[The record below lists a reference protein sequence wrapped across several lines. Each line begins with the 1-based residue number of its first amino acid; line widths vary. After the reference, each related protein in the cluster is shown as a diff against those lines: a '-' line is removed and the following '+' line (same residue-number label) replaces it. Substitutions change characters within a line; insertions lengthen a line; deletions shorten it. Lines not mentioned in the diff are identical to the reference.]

1 MHNPLHAH
9 LLALSHI
16 YIYMIVCQ
24 MDNSG
29 FMPTA
34 IWEIHTHIYIYIY
47 SKQEG
52 VLFVFPMGS
61 WGSSVV
67 KCQSHDWKVMGL
79 SGGRIFFSW
88 VNFLCW
94 LLFWYLFQPSVDAVA
109 CKRSQSFC
117 KKFRWQVTAG
127 RTCTLYRWLQMKWH
141 YKLVHFVWFNR
152 MCAETV
158 AVLCGLRP

>member
-1 MHNPLHAH
+1 MCSFEPFVFGL
-9 LLALSHI
+9 
-16 YIYMIVCQ
+16 CK

-29 FMPTA
+29 FSPTA
-34 IWEIHTHIYIYIY
+34 IWEMY

-52 VLFVFPMGS
+52 ALFVFPMGS

-67 KCQSHDWKVMGL
+67 KCQSRDWKVMGSSPHK

-88 VNFLCW
+88 ANFLCW
-94 LLFWYLFQPSVDAVA
+94 LLFWYSFQPSVNAVA

-117 KKFRWQVTAG
+117 KKYRWQVTAG
-127 RTCTLYRWLQMKWH
+127 SACTLYRWLQMKWC
-141 YKLVHFVWFNR
+141 YKPVHFVWCNG

-158 AVLCGLRP
+158 AVLRGLRP